1 MTRLARHSMSARTRT
16 GQGKVLEGNGR
27 FSRKRWL
34 AIIAV
39 PTLVAFGYLWVI
51 LWFAAHQRD
60 FQYTPGGSR
69 VAPET
74 VGLDGFA
81 AVEIPTEDGERI
93 LAWWAVPSP
102 GGGVVLF
109 LHGTPS
115 TLPDTVWRLPDLR
128 KSGLGVMAIDY
139 RGYGGSTGTP
149 SELGLRADARAA
161 FDFIHAAAPESR
173 IAVFGESL
181 GTGIAVALARERRVA
196 GVLLNAPYASVLRL
210 LELRGPPLP
219 YRLLLTDKFDSEALI
234 GAIGVPVM
242 ILHGTADESVPVT
255 EARRLYAAARE
266 PKTMIEVEGA
276 GHLAAWEGGAKAPAL
291 QALVTWT
298 VRNPQPPLAR

>member
-16 GQGKVLEGNGR
+16 GQGEVLEGNGR

-149 SELGLRADARAA
+149 SELGLRAEARAA